1 MKAFKTISSIAVPFP
16 QANVD
21 TDLIVPSRYLKTL
34 KTTGIGEGLL
44 YTLRFNDDGTVNKH
58 SVFNLPQ
65 YKNSKI
71 LLTGPNF
78 GCGSSREH
86 AVWALKEA
94 GFKVLI
100 GTGFAD
106 IFASNCYKN
115 GILTIDVSSTLVN
128 CLIKEAEKGQIITV
142 NLEEQKIILEDGK
155 KFHFDISE
163 PRRDYLLQ
171 GLDEISL
178 TLELMDQIKSYQ
190 SMRKKQLPWQNF
202 G

>member
-34 KTTGIGEGLL
+34 KTTGISEGLL
-44 YTLRFNDDGTVNKH
+44 YTLRFNEDGSVIKD
-58 SVFNLPQ
+58 SVFNQPQ
-65 YKNSKI
+65 YKDSKI
-71 LLTGPNF
+71 MITGPNF

-115 GILTIDVSSTLVN
+115 GILTINVSSILVDRF
-128 CLIKEAEKGQIITV
+128 LKEAEKGQIISV
-142 NLEEQKIILEDGK
+142 NLEEQNIILEDGEK
-155 KFHFDISE
+155 IHFDISE

-178 TLELMDQIKSYQ
+178 TLESMDQIKSYQ
-190 SMRKKQLPWQNF
+190 AARKELLPWQNY